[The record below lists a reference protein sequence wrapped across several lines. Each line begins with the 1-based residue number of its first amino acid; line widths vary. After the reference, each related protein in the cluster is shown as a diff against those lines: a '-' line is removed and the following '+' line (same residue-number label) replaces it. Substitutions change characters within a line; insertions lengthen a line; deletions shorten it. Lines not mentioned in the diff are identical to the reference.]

1 MYKRQIADAYERYV
15 LPHARADELIA
26 GGGGSYNQTLLRM
39 LERRFA
45 VHGIRVM
52 TQENLGFSSD
62 AKEAVAFALLADC
75 CRRGCANVLP
85 GVTGAWEAA
94 VLGKLSLPPQRGA
107 GTAFGCKST
116 E

>member
-1 MYKRQIADAYERYV
+1 MRCWRIA
-15 LPHARADELIA
+15 A
-26 GGGGSYNQTLLRM
+26 GG
-39 LERRFA
+39 
-45 VHGIRVM
+45 
-52 TQENLGFSSD
+52 
-62 AKEAVAFALLADC
+62 
-75 CRRGCANVLP
+75 GCANVLP